1 MGFISY
7 KKSHWMLWK
16 DSVKS
21 LKKMLWARQ
30 CGRCR
35 KFLWKHR
42 GLLHSNCFKS
52 VLKFSLHFMETIN
65 GNERCCFL
73 VTQNSYS
80 GIQTQRKGLGPAWKD
95 WHINS
100 HSHVLNYYKMHK
112 VCVYHFLWFLTLTG
126 FFDQHVNYWFQPH
139 WLKMTF
145 SELFYI
151 AVSKV
156 GVLLLS

>member
-1 MGFISY
+1 
-7 KKSHWMLWK
+7 
-16 DSVKS
+16 
-21 LKKMLWARQ
+21 MLWARQ

-126 FFDQHVNYWFQPH
+126 FFDQHINYWFQPH